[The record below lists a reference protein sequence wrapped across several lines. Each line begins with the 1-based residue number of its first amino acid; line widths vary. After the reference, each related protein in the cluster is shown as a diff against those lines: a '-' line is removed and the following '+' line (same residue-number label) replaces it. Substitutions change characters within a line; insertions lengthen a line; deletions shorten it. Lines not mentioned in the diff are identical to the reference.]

1 MLLIEGLRS
10 LQRPTY
16 LQTPMGGHHHQLRSL
31 DLVGQLTTPGRPWLE
46 DPFWGYFNTIVMG
59 MKTGQVPK
67 RKIFVQRPASRDY
80 SSIGRECLSS
90 GCCKVKLNV
99 SLTFM
104 QLLKNR
110 SDPIRF
116 IKFLA
121 FMQLLKNRC
130 QLGLSNRG
138 MTLDRVKIL
147 FQKPELHRN
156 NYHWRQKFRWSHHQ
170 LSNSPEAESY
180 KMISDA
186 MVETEIS
193 QK

>member
-1 MLLIEGLRS
+1 
-10 LQRPTY
+10 
-16 LQTPMGGHHHQLRSL
+16 
-31 DLVGQLTTPGRPWLE
+31 
-46 DPFWGYFNTIVMG
+46 
-59 MKTGQVPK
+59 
-67 RKIFVQRPASRDY
+67 
-80 SSIGRECLSS
+80 
-90 GCCKVKLNV
+90 
-99 SLTFM
+99 
-104 QLLKNR
+104 
-110 SDPIRF
+110 
-116 IKFLA
+116 
-121 FMQLLKNRC
+121 MQLLKNRC